1 MKKSVYSLVLQDD
14 VVEAVDQMA
23 YSRGMNRSGLVN
35 QILAEYASLVTP
47 EKRAGEIFDQVCLML
62 TPQSH
67 FKILGRP
74 SQKALNISSTL
85 RYKYNPTLRYSV
97 ELHRGEDRTAGQ
109 LKVSVRSQNAALVQ
123 HIEAFFHLWNALE
136 QKYLPVMGKSRPAAS
151 IQNGRYIRSLYLPAD
166 AGSLGADEIAQILS
180 TYIQMFDQVLKT
192 YLQYS
197 ENSVSAASEC
207 EKQYLHFLRRGG
219 QIL

>member
-123 HIEAFFHLWNALE
+123 LIEAFFFICGTPWSRNTFRHGKE
-136 QKYLPVMGKSRPAAS
+136 PSGRFHSKREVYPKPVSS
-151 IQNGRYIRSLYLPAD
+151 
-166 AGSLGADEIAQILS
+166 
-180 TYIQMFDQVLKT
+180 
-192 YLQYS
+192 
-197 ENSVSAASEC
+197 C
-207 EKQYLHFLRRGG
+207 
-219 QIL
+219 